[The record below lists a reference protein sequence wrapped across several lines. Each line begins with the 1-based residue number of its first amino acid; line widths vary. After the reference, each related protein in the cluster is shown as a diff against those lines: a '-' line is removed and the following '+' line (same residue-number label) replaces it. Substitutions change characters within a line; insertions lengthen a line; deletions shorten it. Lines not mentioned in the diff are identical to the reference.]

1 MRYAED
7 LTPGLTFRLG
17 RRQLSAEEIIDFARQ
32 WDPMP
37 FHVDEAYAARTAF
50 GGLIASGVQ
59 TIAVAQRL
67 LFDALMIDTAVIAGL
82 AVDDLRM
89 HRPVR
94 PSTVITGVGEIVE
107 QRLREDGRGVVAFTT
122 TLTDAGDGETLLTQ
136 RTTMLVH
143 RRPAQAAGA

>member
-17 RRQLSAEEIIDFARQ
+17 RRQLSEDEIVDFARQ

-37 FHVDEAYAARTAF
+37 FHVDAAYAARTAF

-82 AVDDLRM
+82 GVDDLRM
-89 HRPVR
+89 VRPVR
-94 PSTVITGVGEIVE
+94 PGTVITGDAEIVE
-107 QRLREDGRGVVAFTT
+107 QRLRDDGRAVIAFTT
-122 TLTDAGDGETLLTQ
+122 RLTDDGGETLLTQ

-143 RRPAQAAGA
+143 RRPVAATAS